1 MTDRHLAGDSHRIET
16 LVLDR
21 ARTHTPPQHPR
32 TRLFLANPR
41 APGPVGVLY
50 MLDGNAAFD
59 ALSRDLLAAHP
70 RLAIVGVGYDTPG
83 RFARMVRGFDY
94 TPPPERA
101 DPHVPGQRAG
111 GAAAHLARLL
121 GPVRAVAESR
131 LLADPARR
139 SLWGHSFGAL
149 FALYTLAT
157 RPEAFARYAAISP
170 SVWWDA
176 PLVNG
181 LADQIRGGGQRLL
194 LAVGDAEKHRGTP
207 NAGAQTPAGPP
218 PATMALGRR
227 LAAVPGLEVTRAVY
241 PGAAHIDSLTASL
254 PQTLALAA
262 Q

>member
-1 MTDRHLAGDSHRIET
+1 
-16 LVLDR
+16 
-21 ARTHTPPQHPR
+21 
-32 TRLFLANPR
+32 
-41 APGPVGVLY
+41 
-50 MLDGNAAFD
+50 
-59 ALSRDLLAAHP
+59 
-70 RLAIVGVGYDTPG
+70 
-83 RFARMVRGFDY
+83 
-94 TPPPERA
+94 
-101 DPHVPGQRAG
+101 
-111 GAAAHLARLL
+111 LARLL